1 MAFFEFNVAL
11 SGLYA
16 AQKGLQVTGNNIS
29 NTSTEG
35 YSRQVLTQKASRP
48 IAGIGVGMTGTGAE
62 ITSVNRKRDAYLDQK
77 LWKQNGALGEYN
89 IKVTQN
95 SIIESTFGST
105 TDKTGFT
112 KVFNDVF
119 KAVDDLSKNP
129 SSPDFKTQVKEQM
142 ISFTEYY
149 NNIAGSLL
157 EYRDDLNTQLRST
170 IQKVNNLAHQ
180 IGSLNEQIFQAE
192 VYGREASSLRDER
205 DLCIDQLSKI
215 INVSVD
221 EREVF
226 INDKL
231 VTDGSGNALTKT
243 TVSIAGQVLVDDSH
257 VNILVLNAKGVEEK
271 EIDELVK
278 DLEALY
284 TKKRDP
290 GETLSD
296 DETKKIADIEKKL
309 KGYRGVQVNPDTYSV
324 KISRYG
330 KSCDLLYVKDGN
342 LEKNS
347 SFDQLVGDDEGM
359 YNIEW
364 ANGLS
369 FDETDV
375 NMTGELKGIIDM
387 RDGQGTEIR
396 NADGSSSIVTTG
408 RVTYAGIPYY
418 LDKLD
423 HYIQVFAKALNEEY
437 SKDKE
442 GNIEIAPGISY
453 TSDAGSFDIAGIS
466 ISVDADG
473 NRKLEKAYYYV
484 DGVKTEVPHDKLG
497 DIEDSVLKNYIPKYQ
512 LFSYTT
518 GDAAG
523 SVKGGEGISG
533 GDYSQMKATNFSIS
547 KEILDNI
554 SNMRVSY
561 EADNKSDGTLW
572 LNILALKDDD
582 SMFRQGDPKDYM
594 SSIFT
599 TLGINTEQSIMYES
613 TQNAVTQNIIN
624 QRLSVSQV
632 DISEEFTYLIQYQ
645 QAYQAAA
652 KMMNTMDGIYETTIF
667 KLGNF

>member
-29 NTSTEG
+29 NTNTEG

-112 KVFNDVF
+112 KVFNNVF
-119 KAVDDLSKNP
+119 KAIDDLSKNP
-129 SSPDFKTQVKEQM
+129 SSPDFKTQVKEHL

-149 NNIAGSLL
+149 NNISGSLL

-170 IQKVNNLAHQ
+170 VQKINNLAHQ

-205 DLCIDQLSKI
+205 DLCIDQLSKL

-226 INDKL
+226 VNDRL

-271 EIDELVK
+271 EIDALVE
-278 DLEALY
+278 DLKVLYDKRKAGTITDAERITEA
-284 TKKRDP
+284 
-290 GETLSD
+290 E
-296 DETKKIADIEKKL
+296 IEKKL
-309 KGYRGVQVNPDTYSV
+309 RDYRGVSVDHDTYSV
-324 KISRYG
+324 KINRYG
-330 KSCDLLYVKDGN
+330 KSCDLLSLDGGTI
-342 LEKNS
+342 KMKS
-347 SFDQLVGDDEGM
+347 SLTEIVGEDERM

-442 GNIEIAPGISY
+442 GNIEIAPGVSY
-453 TSDAGSFDIAGIS
+453 TSGGNTYQIAGIA
-466 ISVDADG
+466 IGEDADG
-473 NRKLEKAYYYV
+473 HKTLEKAYYY
-484 DGVKTEVPHDKLG
+484 DGDIKKEVPAADLAAIK
-497 DIEDSVLKNYIPKYQ
+497 DDVLNNYIPKYQ

-523 SVKGGEGISG
+523 SVNDGSGIRG
-533 GDYSQMKATNFSIS
+533 GDYSNMRATNFSIS
-547 KEILDNI
+547 KEILDDI
-554 SNMRVSY
+554 SNMRTSY
-561 EADNKSDGTLW
+561 EADDKSDGTLW
-572 LNILALKDDD
+572 SKVLALKDDD

-652 KMMNTMDGIYETTIF
+652 KMMNTIDGIYETTIF